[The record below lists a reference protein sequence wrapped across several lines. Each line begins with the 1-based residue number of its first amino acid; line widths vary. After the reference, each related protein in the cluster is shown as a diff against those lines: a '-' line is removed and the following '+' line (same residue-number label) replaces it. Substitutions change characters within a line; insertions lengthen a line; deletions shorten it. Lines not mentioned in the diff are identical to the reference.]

1 MVNSWLDDNTA
12 NRHKQT
18 YVKGFVDISG
28 GDLIL
33 RNGQQYM
40 DSSYNYSTTDISDNS
55 ITSTIEITENPVW
68 SQLGHSI
75 LPIDTTSTYRNI
87 DMSKDGTIIIV
98 GERSVLSNR
107 GIAQVFQY
115 TNNAWTQLG
124 VDLSG
129 NNAGDY
135 FGQMV
140 AINADG
146 TIIAVGTEGGD
157 YCKVFEYDV
166 AADGSW
172 NQLGPDITG
181 STTDNFGSA
190 VSLDA
195 SGHRLAVS
203 DRNALSQYGYIEVYD
218 YDSVG
223 NTWSIVGSRVSGT
236 NASTYFGQS
245 LRLSGDGST
254 FIAGGAGWNTF
265 DGLVKVYK
273 YDSGTTNWTQ
283 LGSTFY
289 GNTASTHAY
298 LGAAAVAISYD
309 GSIIAMGEGQNDE
322 DGTNKGKIHTYIYN
336 TSTSSWDQLGED
348 IFGREDNSYLG
359 QTFIDLTDDGTIMA
373 VGEVYGVTANASDQ
387 ATTYATVG
395 YIYKYTNG
403 AWKLLGQPIEHFD
416 TDYFATA
423 HSSSGG
429 CISNDG
435 TIFSIV
441 QIGHVRVF
449 ELSQITNYVSNPT
462 YKTTT
467 RTGNYNIRL
476 GDISNNNTALSVT
489 KNYTTVTHDIS
500 GTYSDSYTHYPL
512 LGDNALPSHGLSSTS
527 YTQLGVDI
535 STELTTYPDSAMD
548 ASGNRVMLA
557 SASGVNVYEY
567 NHFTWTQLGSTI
579 GLGSSNGEL
588 RQAVFSGNGEYVATY
603 AASSDYR
610 VYVYKYNSSTNTWED
625 YGDPSSPT
633 GLPNNGNGVGVE
645 ISYDGQTIIV
655 GEDYYYNNGNANNG
669 RATVWEYTGDG
680 TTHSWTQLG
689 GDIILFNGAQNLNGR
704 DVAINK
710 TGNIIA
716 VGAMG
721 YDGTGTDAGVFAVF
735 KYNADATNATS
746 GLQSHTGWELLGS
759 IFYGPTTYHYYG
771 MTLRLNDDGYT
782 LAHGGR
788 GGTNVARYVQL
799 YRYSE
804 ESSDWY
810 AYAYARSEDNND
822 GFADGDFSLAIS
834 GDGEMVMTGSRG
846 YGYGMARQYKAA
858 NGKLEPVGPSFY
870 GDSTYDDYGYVGM
883 SSDGKRVLVASAVH
897 DIARVFQLNDV
908 QQTITAHTYKNT
920 ETETQDYIHL
930 GNKTSGN
937 MLEIKG
943 TSEITGDMTFNSTGT
958 YQYIDISH
966 VPQSIVL
973 MDENEV
979 YHNDVSYN
987 GALSGYY
994 CAVSSGVV
1002 ISSYVYSAWR
1012 SFQAVI
1018 GQQSPEATSIPSA
1031 TYNSGTYVGSVIT
1044 SYKESKTDTSY
1055 TDLSGDYL
1063 QFEFPFMIKP
1073 YEFNYVGVNPYWYN
1087 SVGTVNN
1094 SDISYG
1100 MLVGW
1105 DGTEWLK
1112 LTAIQQSDYNL
1123 YGVTKYDLSSNTHY
1137 INKFRIIANSSVAN
1151 SQISIGAP
1159 YLSGTIRTGTV
1170 PSMAITSTDT
1180 DIKFD
1185 VSDLSM
1191 AGNLTI
1197 EANTFTLKNKDL
1209 NTDSDVNLIKYFPQ
1223 AVGGN
1228 YAMSTAN
1235 GADDTITAT
1244 TGGASLWM
1252 ANIIHH
1258 TGSNSHFNGGYLF
1271 EVSDLFNTDQH
1282 WSGCNPFLYHT
1293 DNARTFSARHFME
1306 QSWYAVH
1313 QTYGWLGSVRYD
1325 LNTGAY
1331 TGTNTTT
1338 FVDMNGNTHNVG
1350 GEYLELHTP
1359 LPMKYKKFHYYS
1371 GIIQGGGTHYYDS
1384 TNKVMFVGKKNNIY
1398 YQLSYPETLLKN
1410 RFYNSVELDRTDL
1423 FVSSIR
1429 IIVLEAYEATGR
1441 AGITQLSFDAI
1452 PSIDTHLEITNN
1464 EFGTVFNAYDKG
1476 AKGNIILNEAPH
1488 FNKAYLLYENT
1499 SNNNLNI
1506 TSNAATISKLLS
1518 NPTGYVGIGT
1528 NKPSA
1533 PLTVYG
1539 YAGLQTRRD
1548 TGGAFAWDYSGVYGH
1563 GNANYNIFNSAV
1575 IYTPG
1580 LLVPATIRTASEII
1594 SHGGILIASDER
1606 IKTNV
1611 KDIDDGEALDI
1622 LRILKPKTY
1631 EYINNIRRNEP
1642 SYVYGFM
1649 AQDVSAALPYSVK
1662 LERECVPNIYELAD
1676 ISNGS
1681 IVLTNNTTDVF
1692 TRVPELDG
1700 SGNTIQDASGNTIYR
1715 LKNKTLKCMTAFGD
1729 DFEITIKEIVDDK
1742 RFTVKESITIEQ
1754 KTQVDV
1760 SGNLVKDKLFIVG
1773 EVVDDFHTLKKDAIW
1788 TIATA
1793 AAQEVDRKLQ
1803 EEKEKVAQME
1813 TQVAALL
1820 ARVETLKNKAT

>member
-1 MVNSWLDDNTA
+1 MVDSWLDDNTA

-68 SQLGHSI
+68 TQLGHSV
-75 LPIDTTSTYRNI
+75 LPTGSASYYI
-87 DMSKDGTIIIV
+87 DMSKDGTVIIV
-98 GERSVLSNR
+98 GENLALSNR
-107 GIAQVFQY
+107 GIVRVFQY

-129 NNAGDY
+129 NNASDY
-135 FGQMV
+135 FGQTV

-146 TIIAVGTEGGD
+146 TIIAVGSEGGD

-181 STTDNFGSA
+181 STTDVFGSS

-195 SGHRLAVS
+195 SGHRLATS

-223 NTWSIVGSRVSGT
+223 NTWSIVGSRISGT
-236 NASTYFGQS
+236 EYTFLGQA

-254 FIAGGAGWNTF
+254 VIAGGGGWNTF

-273 YDSGTTNWTQ
+273 YDSGTTSWTQ

-289 GNTASTHAY
+289 GNTSSTQAY
-298 LGAAAVAISYD
+298 LGAAAAAISYD

-322 DGTNKGKIHTYIYN
+322 EGTDRGKIHTYIYN

-348 IFGREDNSYLG
+348 IFGRENSVNLG
-359 QTFIDLTDDGTIMA
+359 FGTADLTDDGTILT
-373 VGEVYGVTANASDQ
+373 VVETSGVTANASDQ
-387 ATTYATVG
+387 ATTTASVG

-416 TDYFATA
+416 TDYFATSY
-423 HSSSGG
+423 SSGGG

-449 ELSQITNYVSNPT
+449 ELSQITNHVSNPT
-462 YKTTT
+462 YKTTN
-467 RTGNYNIRL
+467 RTGNYSIRM

-512 LGDNALPSHGLSSTS
+512 LGDTATPANAPSTTS

-535 STELTTYPDSAMD
+535 STELTTEPDSAMD

-557 SASGVNVYEY
+557 SRSGVNVYEY

-579 GLGSSNGEL
+579 GLGASNTEL

-603 AASSDYR
+603 AAPSDYR
-610 VYVYKYNSSTNTWED
+610 IYVSKYDSSMNTWD
-625 YGDPSSPT
+625 SYGTPGT
-633 GLPNNGNGVGVE
+633 VYGNGTRLE

-655 GEDYYYNNGNANNG
+655 GENYYTNGSNANNG

-689 GDIILFNGAQNLNGR
+689 GDIILFNGAQIFNGE

-716 VGAMG
+716 VGAQNYTLPG
-721 YDGTGTDAGVFAVF
+721 NSTYGQEGVFAVF

-746 GLQSHTGWELLGS
+746 GLVSHTDWELLGS
-759 IFYGPTTYHYYG
+759 IFYGPTDYHHYG
-771 MTLRLNDDGYT
+771 LTLRLNDDGYT

-810 AYAYARSEDNND
+810 AYAYARSEDNNE
-822 GFADGDFSLAIS
+822 GFAGEDFALAIS
-834 GDGEMVMTGSRG
+834 GDGEMVIAGARS

-858 NGKLEPVGPSFY
+858 NGKLEPVGPAFY
-870 GDSTYDDYGYVGM
+870 GNSTLDDYGYVGM

-908 QQTITAHTYKNT
+908 QQTITANTFKNT
-920 ETETQDYIHL
+920 ETETQDYIQL

-943 TSEITGDMTFNSTGT
+943 TSEITGDMTINSTGT

-973 MDENEV
+973 MDDNEV
-979 YHNDVSYN
+979 YHTDVIYN

-994 CAVSSGVV
+994 CAVSSGVL
-1002 ISSYVYSAWR
+1002 ISSYTYSPYR
-1012 SFQAVI
+1012 SFQSLI
-1018 GQQSPEATSIPSA
+1018 GQESPDVNSIPSD

-1044 SYKESKTDTSY
+1044 SYKESKTDTTY

-1073 YEFNYVGVNPYWYN
+1073 YEFNYVGVNPYAN
-1087 SVGTVNN
+1087 SHNAGALNA

-1137 INKFRIIANSSVAN
+1137 INKFRIIANSSAGN

-1170 PSMAITSTDT
+1170 PSMAVTSTDT
-1180 DIKFD
+1180 DIKFN
-1185 VSDLSM
+1185 VTDLSM

-1223 AVGGN
+1223 AVAGHYQMNIGS
-1228 YAMSTAN
+1228 STGDDVMYVA
-1235 GADDTITAT
+1235 GA
-1244 TGGASLWM
+1244 GAGLWM
-1252 ANIIHH
+1252 MNIIHH
-1258 TGSNSHFNGGYLF
+1258 TGSNTHFNGGYAT
-1271 EVSDLFNTDQH
+1271 EVSNVHSTETY
-1282 WSGCNPFLYHT
+1282 WAGCNVFMYLT
-1293 DNARTFSARHFME
+1293 DNLRRISARHFME
-1306 QSWYAVH
+1306 QTAGIGNNYR
-1313 QTYGWLGSVRYD
+1313 GWLGRDSKYD
-1325 LNTGAY
+1325 IGLDTGAY
-1331 TGTNTTT
+1331 LGTTVTT
-1338 FVDMNGNTHNVG
+1338 FVDMNGNTHTVG

-1359 LPMKYKKFHYYS
+1359 LQMKYKKFHYHAMTSDYEATAK
-1371 GIIQGGGTHYYDS
+1371 I
-1384 TNKVMFVGKKNNIY
+1384 MFVGKKNDIY
-1398 YQLSYPETLLKN
+1398 YQLSYPQTLLKE
-1410 RFYNSVELDRTDL
+1410 RFYNNVELDRTDI

-1429 IIVLEAYEATGR
+1429 LIILEIYGQHVYGR
-1441 AGITQLSFDAI
+1441 PSLGHLSFDAI

-1476 AKGNIILNEAPH
+1476 SKGNIILNENPQ
-1488 FNKAYLLYENT
+1488 FTKAYLIYENESALSLNSST
-1499 SNNNLNI
+1499 SV
-1506 TSNAATISKLLS
+1506 SKLLS

-1533 PLTVYG
+1533 PLTI
-1539 YAGLQTRRD
+1539 
-1548 TGGAFAWDYSGVYGH
+1548 YGH
-1563 GNANYNIFNSAV
+1563 GGRSSRYDDNQFIFWNHGAV
-1575 IYTPG
+1575 SSQAGSEQPAGFTNVTTNPG
-1580 LLVPATIRTASEII
+1580 LFVAHTIRCRIRII
-1594 SHGGILIASDER
+1594 AHGGIVVASDER
-1606 IKTNV
+1606 IKEDV
-1611 KDIDDGEALDI
+1611 KDIEDGVALDT
-1622 LRILKPKTY
+1622 LRALKPKTY
-1631 EYINNIRRNEP
+1631 EYIDKINRREQGH
-1642 SYVYGFM
+1642 VYGFL
-1649 AQDVSAALPYSVK
+1649 AQDVSAAIPYSVMQGDDFI
-1662 LERECVPNIYELAD
+1662 PNIYELAD

-1681 IVLTNNTTDVF
+1681 IVLHKNTTDAF
-1692 TRVPELDG
+1692 TKVPELDA
-1700 SGNTIQDASGNTIYR
+1700 SGNAVQDASGNIVYR
-1715 LKNKTLKCMTAFGD
+1715 VKNKRLECVDTFGD
-1729 DFEITIKEIVDDK
+1729 YFQLTIKEIVDEN
-1742 RFTVKESITIEQ
+1742 RFTVKETITLEQ
-1754 KTQVDV
+1754 SSHIDT
-1760 SGNLVKDKLFIVG
+1760 SGNRLKDKVFILG
-1773 EVVDDFHTLKKDAIW
+1773 EIVDDFHTLKKDAIW
-1788 TIATA
+1788 TVSTA
-1793 AAQEVDRKLQ
+1793 ALQEVDRQLQ
-1803 EEKEKVAQME
+1803 QEKDRTSQLKAQI
-1813 TQVAALL
+1813 AALL
-1820 ARVETLKNKAT
+1820 ADVEALENA